1 MPFILVVLYPV
12 LVHLSLMIDVPQL
25 QVLAIICFATGI
37 FFKSL
42 VQKHASAWFAWMTI
56 VAVAM
61 GFGYFNITLY
71 ALYLPPVLLP
81 LLLLFAFGRTLLP
94 GQTPLITGIGE
105 ASRGPLS
112 AAMRHYTRRL
122 TQFWCVIF
130 LVMTGWSLIL
140 PFLKQ
145 PELWSWF
152 TNVINYGL
160 VGVLF
165 TGEFIVRRY
174 LFPEHN
180 HPNFIEYLRIVAK
193 ANIRH

>member
-1 MPFILVVLYPV
+1 MPFILVVLYPI
-12 LVHLSLMIDVPQL
+12 LVHLSLMMDVPQL
-25 QVLAIICFATGI
+25 QVLAIVCFATGI
-37 FFKSL
+37 LFKSL
-42 VQKHASAWFAWMTI
+42 ARGQKSAWVAWIIIVTI
-56 VAVAM
+56 AV

-71 ALYLPPVLLP
+71 ALYLPPILLP

-94 GQTPLITGIGE
+94 GQIPLITNIGE
-105 ASRGPLS
+105 TSRGPLS
-112 AAMRHYTRRL
+112 EAMRHYTRRL

-130 LVMTGWSLIL
+130 LVMTGWSLML
-140 PFLKQ
+140 PFFKQ

-160 VGVLF
+160 VGGLF
-165 TGEFIVRRY
+165 TGEFIVRKY